1 LRKYD
6 RVILCAKRAI
16 WLTWEDGTTVEF
28 IEAISTNQLS
38 VLNQGN
44 ETSLDEFRIVQNY
57 LDVFL
62 EELPG
67 VPPNSNIEF
76 IIEKKDG
83 LVELKKLIAELQVKG
98 FIWPNSYPCGAHVL
112 FVEKKDGTQWMCVDY
127 RSLNKVTIKNKLRTT

>member
-1 LRKYD
+1 
-6 RVILCAKRAI
+6 
-16 WLTWEDGTTVEF
+16 VEF

-38 VLNQGN
+38 VLNQVN

-98 FIWPNSYPCGAHVL
+98 FI
-112 FVEKKDGTQWMCVDY
+112 
-127 RSLNKVTIKNKLRTT
+127 